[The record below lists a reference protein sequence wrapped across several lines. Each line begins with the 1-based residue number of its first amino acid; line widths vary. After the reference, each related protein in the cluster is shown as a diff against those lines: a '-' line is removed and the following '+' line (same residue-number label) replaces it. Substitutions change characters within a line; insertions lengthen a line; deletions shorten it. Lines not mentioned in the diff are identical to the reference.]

1 MSLWHCYANGAFGRF
16 GDYILATSAD
26 DARQKF
32 RLIYRIWPTQVQI
45 ERRAK

>member
-16 GDYILATSAD
+16 GDYVLATSAD

-32 RLIYRIWPTQVQI
+32 RLIYRVWPTHVQI